1 MFIVLLL
8 NFVEILYRSLY
19 ICISLYLFIYIIF
32 FFWFNSYEVFIKFV
46 LFIMSWFFILI
57 LLVSENWYLYN
68 LVII

>member
-1 MFIVLLL
+1 MYKFI
-8 NFVEILYRSLY
+8 
-19 ICISLYLFIYIIF
+19 FIYFILF
-32 FFWFNSYEVFIKFV
+32 FFFGLIVMKFLLKFV